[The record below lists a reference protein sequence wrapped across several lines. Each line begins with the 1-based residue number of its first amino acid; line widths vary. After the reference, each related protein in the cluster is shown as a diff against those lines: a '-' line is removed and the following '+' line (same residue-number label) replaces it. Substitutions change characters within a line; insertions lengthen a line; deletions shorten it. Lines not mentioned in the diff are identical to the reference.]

1 MRQFDGVVVIRCF
14 VWYCHFFGSFLV
26 MEVNVGTNCHWSSI
40 FSAFS
45 DTLDVGDIGIGTVS
59 FDKEGFESNVSTISV
74 DVSSDTKPSIIKSD
88 CSIAERRAAKCGF
101 NVSQFDKA
109 QTGTFFSPDVRSPY
123 VTIPAG
129 SSPATLLESPVTLPY
144 AQVTNKPKF

>member
-1 MRQFDGVVVIRCF
+1 
-14 VWYCHFFGSFLV
+14 
-26 MEVNVGTNCHWSSI
+26 MEVNVGTSCHWSSI
-40 FSAFS
+40 LSACS
-45 DTLDVGDIGIGTVS
+45 ETLDIGAIAIGTVR
-59 FDKEGFESNVSTISV
+59 FDKESFESNVSTISV
-74 DVSSDTKPSIIKSD
+74 DVSSDTKPLIIKSE

-109 QTGTFFSPDVRSPY
+109 QLKSAGTFFSPDVRSPY

-129 SSPATLLESPVTLPY
+129 ISPATLLESPVTLPY